1 VIGAATRGRGHAGV
15 ALAVRLAAA
24 ALAAVLGACGPTPI
38 ADARQDLLEGWGAW
52 LLDRYATSARAAD
65 DLAAAVTSLC
75 AAPDAAGLQAA
86 RDAWVAARR
95 PWKEA
100 EVFAFGPYSEEPIRL
115 GPKADFW
122 PARPD
127 AVRAVLADDTPI
139 VAAGLGAQQK
149 GFAAIELLLW
159 DPEAQ
164 DVVAALAAEPRRC
177 AYLAVIVPDL
187 AARVRELAGVWDHG
201 GGDFLGEL
209 TEAGERDTMY
219 ETLHMA
225 FGEVVN
231 RIGYLLENIRSD
243 KLGKPAGLVSGGGAQ
258 PDKLES
264 PFSGRALEDVRDN
277 LEGARRLLL
286 GDGDDLGLDGY
297 LRGRGRFLRPLVTA
311 RLEAA
316 HEALDALEDAGP
328 IADTLARDPALVEAL
343 VDRLGEL
350 QRAIQVDVL
359 SALSL
364 TVGFNDNDG
373 D

>member
-1 VIGAATRGRGHAGV
+1 MIARTPLVGLLV
-15 ALAVRLAAA
+15 LA
-24 ALAAVLGACGPTPI
+24 ACGPTPI
-38 ADARQDLLEGWGAW
+38 ADARQDLLVSWGDW
-52 LLDRYATSARAAD
+52 LLDRYAASAAAAD
-65 DLAAAVTSLC
+65 ALGVAVADLC
-75 AAPDAAGLQAA
+75 AAPDAARLETARAA
-86 RDAWVAARR
+86 WHDARR
-95 PWKEA
+95 PWKQA
-100 EVFAFGPYSEEPIRL
+100 EVFAFGPYSEEPLRL

-127 AVRAVLADDTPI
+127 AVREVLAGEGPI
-139 VAAGLGAQQK
+139 VPAALGAQQK

-159 DPEAQ
+159 DPE
-164 DVVAALAAEPRRC
+164 VADLPRALATEPRRC
-177 AYLAVIVPDL
+177 LYLAALVPDL
-187 AARVRELAGVWDHG
+187 AARVRELAAVWSPS

-219 ETLHMA
+219 ESLHMA

-231 RIGYLLENIRSD
+231 RVGYLVENVRND
-243 KLGKPAGLVSGGGAQ
+243 KLARPAGLVSAGGVQ

-264 PFSGRALEDVRDN
+264 PFSGRALDDVRDN
-277 LEGARRLLL
+277 LDGVQRLLL

-297 LRGRGRFLRPLVTA
+297 LRGRGRFLRPLVADRLAAA
-311 RLEAA
+311 RAALDDLEAA
-316 HEALDALEDAGP
+316 GP
-328 IADTLARDPALVEAL
+328 ITMAIADTPRVEAL
-343 VDRLGEL
+343 IARLGEL